1 MQGKEPAQDQ
11 VRHRHHDWGQR
22 WSWEKVK
29 QDQGRE
35 SSHSTKTTDA
45 HRFSAERRADLIPG
59 LERARL
65 SPFSGCG
72 KVWKGHS
79 E

>member
-1 MQGKEPAQDQ
+1 M
-11 VRHRHHDWGQR
+11 
-22 WSWEKVK
+22 K

-45 HRFSAERRADLIPG
+45 HRFSEERRADLILG

-65 SPFSGCG
+65 GPFSGCG
-72 KVWKGHS
+72 KVWKGHAD
-79 E
+79 